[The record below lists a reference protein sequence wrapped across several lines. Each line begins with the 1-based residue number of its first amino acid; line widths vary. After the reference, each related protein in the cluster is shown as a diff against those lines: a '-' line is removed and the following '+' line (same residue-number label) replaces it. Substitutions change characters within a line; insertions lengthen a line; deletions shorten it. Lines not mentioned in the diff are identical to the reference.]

1 LVVKISVELWRM
13 RNEPGLIHLV
23 SSDGKTFHA
32 EVTNV
37 EGRIGYYPYL
47 FVKLERMLEAAGEAA
62 GEAPAP
68 PKTPGWLPR
77 VMRGKMPITCSFC
90 GRTEGAVRKMIA
102 GPSAYICDECVDLC
116 NEIFESDE
124 SLPDWRWRAVEP
136 GG

>member
-1 LVVKISVELWRM
+1 MKISVEVWRM
-13 RNEPGLIHLV
+13 RSEPGLIHLA

-47 FVKLERMLEAAGEAA
+47 YVKLEGMLEAA

-77 VMRGKMPITCSFC
+77 VMRGQDAHHVFVLRPNRGSRREDNRRTRRLHLRRVRRLVQRDLRV
-90 GRTEGAVRKMIA
+90 GREPPGLAVA
-102 GPSAYICDECVDLC
+102 G
-116 NEIFESDE
+116 
-124 SLPDWRWRAVEP
+124 RRA

>member
-1 LVVKISVELWRM
+1 MKISVEVWRM

-37 EGRIGYYPYL
+37 EGRIGYSPYL
-47 FVKLERMLEAAGEAA
+47 YVKLEGMLEAAGEA
-62 GEAPAP
+62 PASP
-68 PKTPGWLPR
+68 TTEGWLAR
-77 VMRGKMPITCSFC
+77 VMKGKMPITCSFC

-102 GPSAYICDECVDLC
+102 GPGGFICGECVHLC
-116 NEIFESDE
+116 NEIFEEDE
-124 SLPDWRWRAVEP
+124 SLPDWPWRAVEP